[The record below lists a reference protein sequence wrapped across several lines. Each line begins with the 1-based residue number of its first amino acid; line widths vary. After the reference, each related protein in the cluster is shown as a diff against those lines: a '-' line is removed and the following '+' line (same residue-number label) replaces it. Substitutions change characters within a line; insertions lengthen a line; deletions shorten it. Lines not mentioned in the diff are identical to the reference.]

1 MGTKLAVKEMRT
13 LYEYWGDHITDN
25 LLSDLITQSQ
35 NNLMG
40 KMKNNID
47 QNKIQNNELNIEI
60 NANNK
65 NLFQKTNRKF
75 CKNNEENVNLFDSD
89 NINQGSVKVVVNLAS
104 AEYFKSVKVKRL
116 CEVGGVR
123 VVECVFKDKGRV
135 TSVYAKRARGLMARF
150 IVTEGINI
158 GASNIDNDGSDD
170 NDTGDKNNNNNNE
183 SIDNEIIIED
193 DINDKKKRNNNKI
206 TKMKTE
212 ERITNNNNDDNN
224 EKVFQDF
231 LNKIKLFDIEGY
243 TYVPSQST
251 DSCIVFNRVS
261 APPPTSSSST
271 EREERKGEEE
281 ERKGEEEE
289 RKGEEERGEKESLI
303 VVEEGKGKG
312 KGKGKKK
319 EIEKVSD
326 ETLKSKPN
334 KVTKRKD
341 KSDTEDKVEDKV
353 EVEVEVEVDK
363 RITVASI
370 TSAKKRKIN
379 ENIKVE
385 NENEKGIEN
394 ENENE
399 NEKGEGVGKKKKN
412 EVTDRNKMKK
422 EVVPSASRSSAR
434 LAKE

>member
-60 NANNK
+60 NANDK
-65 NLFQKTNRKF
+65 NLFKKKNRKL

-170 NDTGDKNNNNNNE
+170 NDTGDKNINNNNE

-224 EKVFQDF
+224 EKVFQDV

-261 APPPTSSSST
+261 APPPTSSSSST
-271 EREERKGEEE
+271 ES
-281 ERKGEEEE
+281 EE
-289 RKGEEERGEKESLI
+289 RKGEEERGEKESLR
-303 VVEEGKGKG
+303 VVEEGNGKEKGKG
-312 KGKGKKK
+312 KRK

-363 RITVASI
+363 TITVASI

-379 ENIKVE
+379 KNIKVE

-399 NEKGEGVGKKKKN
+399 KGKGVGKKKKN